1 MIKDLVSILF
11 ATTLLLS
18 ARSGFAEA
26 PPNHIDLSKF
36 PATQLDDIVVPLP
49 SEVFNVLD
57 KLGTPNWQ
65 EQLREPIIKNRGE
78 REQIAL
84 LLGSVVAEGFVAVEA
99 TDKARVKQIGRDV
112 LELARAIGVESTVL
126 TRTNSIVTKA
136 DTGDWISVRREL
148 DGALTDVKR
157 AMIELKDAQLAHLVS
172 LGGWLRGTEVLTA
185 VVQKSYSSDGADLL
199 NQPDLLRY
207 FQERLADM
215 PPRMRSKPLVN
226 RMQKGLDEISPS
238 DQPEDD
244 PGVRQKNQRNYRSDG
259 EGDRLSRL
267 TDEFCETISN
277 FLGLLRDP
285 HVCECDSGRRHQRV
299 RFRRWIRMSNRGL
312 SSAMTNGAVISA

>member
-1 MIKDLVSILF
+1 MIKYPFSVVF
-11 ATTLLLS
+11 ATTLIL
-18 ARSGFAEA
+18 AAMQGFSEP

-57 KLGTPNWQ
+57 KLGSPNWQ
-65 EQLREPIIKNRGE
+65 EQLREPKVKNRGE

-99 TDKARVKQIGRDV
+99 ADKARVKTIGRDV

-136 DTGDWISVRREL
+136 DSGDWISVRREL
-148 DGALTDVKR
+148 DGALTDVKN
-157 AMIELKDAQLAHLVS
+157 AMIQLQDAQLAHLVS

-185 VVQKSYSSDGADLL
+185 IVQKSYSPDGADLL

-207 FQERLADM
+207 FQQRLADM
-215 PPRMRSKPLVN
+215 PPRMRNNALVS
-226 RMQKGLDEISPS
+226 RIQKGLDEISPLIN
-238 DQPEDD
+238 QKLT
-244 PGVRQKNQRNYRSDG
+244 PGSVKRINEITGQMVKAID
-259 EGDRLSRL
+259 SR
-267 TDEFCETISN
+267 
-277 FLGLLRDP
+277 
-285 HVCECDSGRRHQRV
+285 
-299 RFRRWIRMSNRGL
+299 
-312 SSAMTNGAVISA
+312 A